1 MIKCDHHRIF
11 DCDWLYTSTYNEDH
25 TALQIMRVFAG
36 SNENVHENLV
46 YCPRARE
53 GDDDLLIYMT
63 RSSNVPFVQTEFR

>member
-1 MIKCDHHRIF
+1 MSSEPEDVLSVRRVQTY
-11 DCDWLYTSTYNEDH
+11 DVATSTYNEDH

-53 GDDDLLIYMT
+53 VMT
-63 RSSNVPFVQTEFR
+63 F